1 MAGAPGTV
9 ESFAD
14 RHVAAPL
21 ESETL
26 RIRTLPPL
34 WRWLLIVASALTI
47 FLCVN
52 QQFVLRFFVGFTPLN
67 TEYYYA
73 LVLVMLPFVFVV
85 FPAGPQSPLHR
96 VTWLD
101 TVLFAV
107 TFIASL
113 WLLFN
118 IRKAAA
124 LGWEFG
130 GAPQSIV
137 WTGYFMWAL
146 LLEGLRRTGGWG

>member
-1 MAGAPGTV
+1 MASAPGTV

-26 RIRTLPPL
+26 RVRTLPPL

-85 FPAGPQSPLHR
+85 FPAGRS
-96 VTWLD
+96 
-101 TVLFAV
+101 
-107 TFIASL
+107 
-113 WLLFN
+113 
-118 IRKAAA
+118 
-124 LGWEFG
+124 
-130 GAPQSIV
+130 
-137 WTGYFMWAL
+137 
-146 LLEGLRRTGGWG
+146 RRSTA